1 MAKTGKI
8 NEPIIKKTVTR
19 RNKVIIVEKRW
30 FILTLFTSK
39 FLIGLPINDT
49 TIDKEIYPISGLE
62 IIIKLNNATKPA
74 IIKKDFTIEEVNLLD
89 FIFIN
94 LTN

>member
-19 RNKVIIVEKRW
+19 RNKVVIVEKRW
-30 FILTLFTSK
+30 FILTLSVSK
-39 FLIGLPINDT
+39 FLIGLPINET

-62 IIIKLNNATKPA
+62 MIIKLNNATRPA
-74 IIKKDFTIEEVNLLD
+74 IIKKDFTIEETNLLGL
-89 FIFIN
+89 ILTK